1 MSTADTTRAAS
12 APIIS
17 LEDLPVLADLI
28 VQRSSRAPRGRALL
42 VALSGID
49 GSGKGHCAGLL
60 AAQLHARGLRV
71 ANINIDGWLVLPQIR
86 FSPIEPARHFYERAL
101 RLDEMFERL
110 VLPLRERR
118 SVSIEADFVPPESNA
133 THLHRR
139 RYEYRDVD
147 VIVLEGIFLFKRQ
160 YRDHHDLRVWI
171 DCSFETALERAL
183 ARNQEGLAPDE
194 IMREY
199 DTIYFPAQRMHFE
212 LDQPR
217 NSAEVIVVN
226 DPRLEGQGV
235 VAARAKAHVR

>member
-1 MSTADTTRAAS
+1 MSIADPARAAL

-17 LEDLPVLADLI
+17 LQDLPALADLI
-28 VQRSSRAPRGRALL
+28 VPRRNRAPADRALL

-49 GSGKGHCAGLL
+49 GSGKGHCAALL
-60 AAQLHARGLRV
+60 TAQLHARGLRA

-183 ARNQEGLAPDE
+183 ARNQEGLPPDE
-194 IMREY
+194 IVREY
-199 DTIYFPAQRMHFE
+199 ETIYFPAQRLHFE
-212 LDQPR
+212 LDRPR
-217 NSAEVIVVN
+217 ESAEIIVIN
-226 DPRLEGQGV
+226 DARLE
-235 VAARAKAHVR
+235 APSVRR